1 MKWFGVI
8 QKKNYTITSPHSLI
22 LNLRKL
28 ILHGGLAII
37 KIHHN
42 FVENSAVVSFFYFN
56 LNLPK

>member
-1 MKWFGVI
+1 MAGNMYHI
-8 QKKNYTITSPHSLI
+8 SLNASSHSLI

-42 FVENSAVVSFFYFN
+42 FVEYSAVVSFFYFN